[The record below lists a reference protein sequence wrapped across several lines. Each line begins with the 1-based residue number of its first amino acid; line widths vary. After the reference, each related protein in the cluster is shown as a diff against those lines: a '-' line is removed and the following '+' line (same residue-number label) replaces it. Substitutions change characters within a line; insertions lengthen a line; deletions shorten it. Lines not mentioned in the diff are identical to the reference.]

1 MRLPTTRLFPL
12 ALMFSLALVTFYLE
26 RTVRL
31 EESEP
36 AKLRHD
42 PDYMVFDF
50 TTTTYGPT
58 GSVESVLSAD
68 KMLHYPDD
76 DSTELVEP
84 RLVQSKP
91 NESRMTVRADR
102 GTLSRDGDE
111 IFLYDGVLLVR
122 EARDAR
128 PEARLKTSFLHVVRD
143 RSLALTDR
151 EVQIEEERRSLSGR
165 GMEYNYDSGQML
177 LRAEVRGR
185 FEPQP
190 EPKKKP

>member
-76 DSTELVEP
+76 DSTELIAP
-84 RLVQSKP
+84 RIVQSKP
-91 NESRMTVRADR
+91 EQPRVTVRADR
-102 GTLSRDGDE
+102 GTLSREGME
-111 IFLYDGVLLVR
+111 IFLYDNVELVR
-122 EARDAR
+122 EG
-128 PEARLKTSFLHVVRD
+128 PESSRMSTEFLHVLQD
-143 RSLALTDR
+143 RQLARTDR
-151 EVQIEEERRSLSGR
+151 LVMLEDDQRWLAGR
-165 GMEYNYDSGQML
+165 GMEYDWGAGRLQL
-177 LRAEVRGR
+177 HHDVRGR
-185 FEPQP
+185 FTGG
-190 EPKKKP
+190 KVR